1 MGAAYTA
8 VAESPVVI
16 KEEPMEVPAA
26 PIKPVKKPKR
36 KAEKFDQPPMKI
48 PNIKVELEQEDN
60 WSAKIGYERY
70 IYMVRGASGVRI
82 FMGEALANPGVSALS
97 GKNIEL
103 NVYQFLTLYGLFLS
117 GKAECVERKA
127 STKESGSLAPLLDL
141 SNDVYFTWNRFQ
153 SSDLATIRLFVKKGK
168 SNDMYP
174 TKTGFSFGEKVFNNI
189 LELFKTM
196 VSEYFI
202 KNENFILT

>member
-1 MGAAYTA
+1 MEAAYSA
-8 VAESPVVI
+8 VAQSPMVI
-16 KEEPMEVPAA
+16 KEEPMEVPTA
-26 PIKPVKKPKR
+26 PIKPAKMPKR

-48 PNIKVELEQEDN
+48 PNLKAELEQEDN
-60 WSAKIGYERY
+60 WNAKIGYERY
-70 IYMVRGASGVRI
+70 IYMVRGANGVRVFI
-82 FMGEALANPGVSALS
+82 GEALANPGVSALS

-103 NVYQFLTLYGLFLS
+103 NVHQFLTLYGLFLS

-153 SSDLATIRLFVKKGK
+153 SSDLATIRLFVEKGK
-168 SNDMYP
+168 FNDLYP
-174 TKTGFSFGEKVFNNI
+174 TKTRFSFGEKILNNI

-196 VSEYFI
+196 VS
-202 KNENFILT
+202 